1 MSSSI
6 NHSERK
12 APPPAVELKNLKID
26 GLIDGDVD
34 ARSITVLE
42 GARIEGDVGADSI
55 VIHGVVRG
63 IVRAAAIAVKKTARV
78 EGELRYQTLTI
89 DPGASVE
96 AHCVPS

>member
-6 NHSERK
+6 NQNEPQV
-12 APPPAVELKNLKID
+12 PPPAAELRNLKID

-55 VIHGVVRG
+55 IIHGVVRG
-63 IVRAAAIAVKKTARV
+63 VIRAAAIAVKKTALV

-89 DPGASVE
+89 DPSARVE
-96 AHCVPS
+96 AHCVPF

>member
-6 NHSERK
+6 NQSEPQV
-12 APPPAVELKNLKID
+12 PPTAAELKNLKID

-55 VIHGVVRG
+55 IIHGVVRG
-63 IVRAAAIAVKKTARV
+63 VIRAAAIAVKKTVRI
-78 EGELRYQTLTI
+78 EGELRYQTLTV
-89 DPGASVE
+89 DTGARVE
-96 AHCVPS
+96 ARCVPS

>member
-6 NHSERK
+6 NHNK
-12 APPPAVELKNLKID
+12 PQVPPLAVGVKNLKID
-26 GLIDGDVD
+26 GLIDGDVA

-55 VIHGVVRG
+55 IIHGVVRG
-63 IVRAAAIAVKKTARV
+63 VIRAAVIAVKKTACV

-89 DPGASVE
+89 DSGARVE